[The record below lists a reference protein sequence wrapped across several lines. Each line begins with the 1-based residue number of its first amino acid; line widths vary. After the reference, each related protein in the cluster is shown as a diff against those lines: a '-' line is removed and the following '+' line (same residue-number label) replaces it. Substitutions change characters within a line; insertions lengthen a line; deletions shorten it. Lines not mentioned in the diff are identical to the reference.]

1 MINRSTLR
9 NMTYWTIIIIGCG
22 WLLYIGKSLILPLL
36 FSCLFAIFLMP
47 LTKFYKK
54 RIKFLWVSILL
65 AFLTILIPLS
75 GILLLFSFQLVEMIE
90 NLPSIA
96 NQVEAGVAKI
106 IVTLE
111 SLNPF
116 KQFKASELINEN
128 IDNIAKG
135 PIQSIGSGLLTS
147 SELILSMSLTFL
159 YTYFLLYYKNSFK
172 NFIIYQFK
180 RYKRND
186 IKDTLLQIKKTVQ
199 GYITGLGIVIL
210 ILTVLNSIGLYFIG
224 IKYPIFWGALGGML
238 AIIPY
243 IGSILGGLLPFLYAL
258 STTDT
263 TWQPVAILIYYTS
276 IQQIEGNFITP
287 NVIGS
292 KININPLVAILSLVF
307 FGSFWGIGGI
317 ILSLPL
323 ISVARIILEQFDETR
338 AISMLLS
345 ADIRENQSK
354 FSNLLPGQNEQHFL
368 LPEDEGYT
376 EEVK

>member
-1 MINRSTLR
+1 
-9 NMTYWTIIIIGCG
+9 MTYWTIIIIGCG